1 MRVAVETVAKG
12 AAQAAVTGNTAQPGT
27 GRVTRTDTGT
37 GSVTRTDTDTDT
49 DTGTG
54 SVTRTGTGRVAEA
67 AAGKSAAPTA
77 SCRAARP
84 RADALRN
91 RERIVSAARELFVEF
106 GPDVALDDV
115 ARRAGV
121 GNATLYRNFPD
132 RAALTH
138 EVVLAVT
145 SRTTLRAEEAVAAES
160 DPFAA
165 LSRFVHAAADERIG
179 ALCPMISGVFDKDH
193 PDLLAERDRL
203 EEAVAGLVSR
213 AQSAGRLRTDI
224 AVGDV
229 LVALSQLT
237 RPLPGIACQG
247 IDRFTHRH
255 LQLFLDG
262 LETPARSELPGS
274 AATLEDLR
282 RS

>member
-1 MRVAVETVAKG
+1 MRVAVETVAQG
-12 AAQAAVTGNTAQPGT
+12 AARAAVTGNTAQPGT
-27 GRVTRTDTGT
+27 G
-37 GSVTRTDTDTDT
+37 SVTP
-49 DTGTG
+49 
-54 SVTRTGTGRVAEA
+54 TGTGRVAEA
-67 AAGKSAAPTA
+67 AAGKSAAPAA

>member
-27 GRVTRTDTGT
+27 GRATRTDNGT
-37 GSVTRTDTDTDT
+37 GSVTRAD
-49 DTGTG
+49 
-54 SVTRTGTGRVAEA
+54 TGTGRVAEA
-67 AAGKSAAPTA
+67 AAGKSAAPTT
-77 SCRAARP
+77 SCRVARP

-179 ALCPMISGVFDKDH
+179 ALCPMISGVFDRDH

-203 EEAVAGLVSR
+203 EEAVAGLVTR